1 MHVGATLKLLRLDAG
16 LGLRDLARRIGVSSA
31 YLSRVEHGIDPPPT
45 SERLAAIA
53 RELEVPP
60 ALLVDA
66 ASRLS
71 PIVTSYVETVPG
83 AGALFLDIAR
93 RRLTGSQLARIHDF
107 IAEQFPLPRAADGDL
122 PALEP
127 LLEPERV
134 ILKLRCSDLF
144 DALDLAAV
152 RLAPSTPIGAA
163 ELASLL
169 RACESS
175 ASSVVGGGVAIPR
188 AYVEGAATCAAL
200 VTLAQPIPVETPDG
214 QPLRYLIVLVGSR
227 SPAMLTLLTHVARL
241 SAHGLGDAL
250 SQLDDPRWVL
260 ERLRDLEAVR

>member
-31 YLSRVEHGIDPPPT
+31 YLSRVENGIDPPPT

-83 AGALFLDIAR
+83 AGALFVDIAR
-93 RRLTGSQLARIHDF
+93 RGLTGSQLARVHAF
-107 IAEQFPLPRAADGDL
+107 IDEQFPAARVAGGDP

-127 LLEPERV
+127 LLAPERV
-134 ILKLRCSDLF
+134 IPKLRCSDVS
-144 DALDLAAV
+144 DALDIAAV
-152 RLAPSTPIGAA
+152 RLAPAIGRRAP
-163 ELASLL
+163 ELAALL
-169 RACESS
+169 RAREAS
-175 ASSVVGGGVAIPR
+175 ASSVVGGGVVIPR
-188 AYVEGAATCAAL
+188 AYVAGAPTAAAL
-200 VTLAQPIPVETPDG
+200 VTFAEPLAAGPEREPV
-214 QPLRYLIVLVGSR
+214 RVLVALAGER
-227 SPAMLTLLTHVARL
+227 SAATLTLLTHVARL
-241 SAHGLGDAL
+241 GAHGLGDAL
-250 SQLDDPRWVL
+250 ASLDDPRWIL
-260 ERLRDLEAVR
+260 GRLRELEAVR